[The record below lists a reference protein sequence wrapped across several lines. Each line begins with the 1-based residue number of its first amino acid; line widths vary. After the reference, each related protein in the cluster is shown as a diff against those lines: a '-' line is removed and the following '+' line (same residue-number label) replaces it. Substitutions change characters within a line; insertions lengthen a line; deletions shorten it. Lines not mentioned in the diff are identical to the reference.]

1 MACLNAGFLWS
12 QLQFGA
18 EAAGTTVFTL
28 RNNYTYIVWV
38 TTLSG
43 NTAVGGCWGRRLRAV
58 AQRQRLIPSPGWLGW
73 IDQWSHGGIMVVRRP
88 SSSSVARAVVLLAAA
103 MLLSTLS
110 PCCCASAGGG
120 GGARRREKQQQ
131 LHPVILI
138 PGAGGNQLEAR
149 LTEEYAPSSL
159 ACRVWPV
166 VRGRGGWFRLW
177 FDPSVVVAPLT
188 RCFADRMT
196 LFYDS
201 VADDYRNAPGV
212 ETRVSDFG
220 STSTLRYLDPNLKL
234 LTGYMN
240 VLASTL
246 EKAGYE
252 EGFDLFGAPYD
263 FRYGLAGPGHPSRV
277 GSAYLERLRKL
288 VESACAANG
297 GRPAILVAHSLGGL
311 YALQMVARS
320 PPAWRAAN
328 VKRLVTLSAPW
339 GGSVQE
345 MLTFA
350 SGNTLGVPFVDASLI
365 RDEQRTAE
373 SNLWLLPAPRVF
385 GNTTLVVSRHHN
397 RSYSAKNMT
406 QFLRDI
412 GFAEGVEPYRERIR
426 PLVEVLPEPGV
437 PVTCL
442 VGTGVDTVE
451 SLVYGEGGFE
461 AGPEK
466 VVYGDGDGTVN
477 LDSLVGPIKAW
488 SDSPEQVVEVVELPE
503 VSHSGILKD
512 KSALDQILRIIDAI
526 NLNATT
532 SSSSINRSSQDV
544 LYN

>member
-1 MACLNAGFLWS
+1 
-12 QLQFGA
+12 
-18 EAAGTTVFTL
+18 
-28 RNNYTYIVWV
+28 
-38 TTLSG
+38 
-43 NTAVGGCWGRRLRAV
+43 
-58 AQRQRLIPSPGWLGW
+58 
-73 IDQWSHGGIMVVRRP
+73 
-88 SSSSVARAVVLLAAA
+88 
-103 MLLSTLS
+103 
-110 PCCCASAGGG
+110 
-120 GGARRREKQQQ
+120 
-131 LHPVILI
+131 
-138 PGAGGNQLEAR
+138 
-149 LTEEYAPSSL
+149 
-159 ACRVWPV
+159 
-166 VRGRGGWFRLW
+166 
-177 FDPSVVVAPLT
+177 
-188 RCFADRMT
+188 MT
-196 LFYDS
+196 LHYDRA
-201 VADDYRNAPGV
+201 ADDYRNTPGV

-246 EKAGYE
+246 EKEAGYE

-277 GSAYLERLRKL
+277 GSAFLQRLRKL

-311 YALQMVARS
+311 YALQLLARS
-320 PPAWRAAN
+320 PPAWRAEH
-328 VKRLVTLSAPW
+328 VRRLVTLSAPW

-365 RDEQRTAE
+365 RDEQRSAE

-385 GNTTLVVSRHHN
+385 GNTTLVESRYHN

-426 PLVEVLPEPGV
+426 PLVEALPEPGV

-451 SLVYGEGGFE
+451 SLVYGEEGFE

-477 LDSLVGPIKAW
+477 LASLVGPIKAW
-488 SDSPEQVVEVVELPE
+488 SGSPEQVVEVVELPK
-503 VSHSGILKD
+503 VSHSGILND
-512 KSALDQILRIIDAI
+512 KNALDQILRVIDAI
-526 NLNATT
+526 NLNAT
-532 SSSSINRSSQDV
+532 SPSIHRSSQDV
-544 LYN
+544 LYK

>member
-1 MACLNAGFLWS
+1 M
-12 QLQFGA
+12 
-18 EAAGTTVFTL
+18 
-28 RNNYTYIVWV
+28 
-38 TTLSG
+38 
-43 NTAVGGCWGRRLRAV
+43 VG
-58 AQRQRLIPSPGWLGW
+58 
-73 IDQWSHGGIMVVRRP
+73 RP
-88 SSSSVARAVVLLAAA
+88 SSVAGVVVVVVLVAA
-103 MLLSTLS
+103 MLSTLS
-110 PCCCASAGGG
+110 SCCCVAAARAGGG
-120 GGARRREKQQQ
+120 ERRRQSQEAER
-131 LHPVILI
+131 HPVILI
-138 PGAGGNQLEAR
+138 PGSGGNQLEAR
-149 LTEEYAPSSL
+149 LTEEYSPSSL
-159 ACRVWPV
+159 VCRVWPV
-166 VRGRGGWFRLW
+166 VRGKGGWFRLW

-188 RCFADRMT
+188 NCFAERIKIY
-196 LFYDS
+196 YDTA
-201 VADDYRNAPGV
+201 ADDYRNAAGV
-212 ETRVSDFG
+212 ETRVPDFG

-246 EKAGYE
+246 EKKAGYE

-277 GSAYLERLRKL
+277 GSAYLERLTKL

-297 GRPAILVAHSLGGL
+297 GKPAILLAHSLGGL
-311 YALQMVARS
+311 YALQMLARS
-320 PPAWRAAN
+320 SPPWRAAH
-328 VKRLVTLSAPW
+328 VKRLVTLSTPW
-339 GGSVQE
+339 GGTVQE

-350 SGNTLGVPFVDASLI
+350 SGNTLGVPFVDASLV
-365 RDEQRTAE
+365 RDEQRSSE
-373 SNLWLLPAPRVF
+373 SNLWLLPVPRVF
-385 GNTTLVVSRHHN
+385 SNTTLVVSRHHN

-412 GFAEGVEPYRERIR
+412 GFPEGVEPYRARIR

-451 SLVYGEGGFE
+451 SLVYGNDGFE

-477 LDSLVGPIKAW
+477 LASLVGAIKAW
-488 SDSPEQVVEVVELPE
+488 SDSPAQAVEVVELPK

-512 KSALDQILRIIDAI
+512 KSALDQILRLLDAI

-532 SSSSINRSSQDV
+532 SIHHR
-544 LYN
+544 

>member
-1 MACLNAGFLWS
+1 M
-12 QLQFGA
+12 
-18 EAAGTTVFTL
+18 E
-28 RNNYTYIVWV
+28 
-38 TTLSG
+38 
-43 NTAVGGCWGRRLRAV
+43 
-58 AQRQRLIPSPGWLGW
+58 LG
-73 IDQWSHGGIMVVRRP
+73 RP
-88 SSSSVARAVVLLAAA
+88 SLALAPAA
-103 MLLSTLS
+103 LTVIVMLLSLS
-110 PCCCASAGGG
+110 CCGGVSAGRVVAAAA
-120 GGARRREKQQQ
+120 GGAGAGAER
-131 LHPVILI
+131 HPVILI

-149 LTEEYAPSSL
+149 LTEEYKPCSL
-159 ACRVWPV
+159 ACRVWPP

-177 FDPSVVVAPLT
+177 FDPSVLLAPLT
-188 RCFADRMT
+188 RCFAERMM
-196 LFYDS
+196 LYYDA

-220 STSTLRYLDPNLKL
+220 STSTLRYLDPSLKL

-240 VLASTL
+240 TLASTL

-252 EGFDLFGAPYD
+252 EGHDLFGAPYD
-263 FRYGLAGPGHPSRV
+263 FRYGLAGPGHPSEV
-277 GSAYLERLRKL
+277 GSAYLHRLRLL

-311 YALQMVARS
+311 FALQLLARS
-320 PPAWRAAN
+320 PLPWRTAHVA
-328 VKRLVTLSAPW
+328 RLVTLSAPW

-385 GNTTLVVSRHHN
+385 GNTTLVVSRAHDGSGGGN

-412 GFAEGVEPYRERIR
+412 GFEEGVEPYRARIR
-426 PLVEVLPEPGV
+426 PLVEALPEPGV

-461 AGPEK
+461 EPPEE

-477 LDSLVGPIKAW
+477 LASLVGPIKAW
-488 SDSPEQVVEVVELPE
+488 SDSPAQVVEVVELPG
-503 VSHSGILKD
+503 VSHSGILND
-512 KSALDQILRIIDAI
+512 KSALEQIIRVVDSI
-526 NLNATT
+526 NLNATSCQT
-532 SSSSINRSSQDV
+532 S
-544 LYN
+544 

>member
-1 MACLNAGFLWS
+1 MEPGRPSLALAPAALTVMMVMLSLSCCGVSAARVVAGA
-12 QLQFGA
+12 GA
-18 EAAGTTVFTL
+18 E
-28 RNNYTYIVWV
+28 R
-38 TTLSG
+38 
-43 NTAVGGCWGRRLRAV
+43 
-58 AQRQRLIPSPGWLGW
+58 
-73 IDQWSHGGIMVVRRP
+73 
-88 SSSSVARAVVLLAAA
+88 
-103 MLLSTLS
+103 
-110 PCCCASAGGG
+110 
-120 GGARRREKQQQ
+120 
-131 LHPVILI
+131 HPVILI

-149 LTEEYAPSSL
+149 LTEDYKPCSL
-159 ACRVWPV
+159 ACRVWPP

-177 FDPSVVVAPLT
+177 FDPSVLLAPLT
-188 RCFADRMT
+188 RCFAERMT
-196 LFYDS
+196 LYYDA

-220 STSTLRYLDPNLKL
+220 STSTLRYLDPSLKL

-240 VLASTL
+240 TLASTL

-252 EGFDLFGAPYD
+252 EGQDLFGAPYD
-263 FRYGLAGPGHPSRV
+263 FRYGLAGPGHPSAV
-277 GSAYLERLRKL
+277 GSAYLHRLRLL

-311 YALQMVARS
+311 FALQFLARS
-320 PPAWRAAN
+320 PLPWRSAHVA
-328 VKRLVTLSAPW
+328 RLVTLSAPW

-365 RDEQRTAE
+365 RDEQRSAE

-385 GNTTLVVSRHHN
+385 GNTTLVVSRGQN
-397 RSYSAKNMT
+397 RSYSAKNVT

-412 GFAEGVEPYRERIR
+412 GFEEGVEPYRARIR
-426 PLVEVLPEPGV
+426 PLVEALPEPGV

-461 AGPEK
+461 EPPEE

-477 LDSLVGPIKAW
+477 LASLVGPIKAW
-488 SDSPEQVVEVVELPE
+488 SDSPAQVVEVVELPG
-503 VSHSGILKD
+503 VSHSGILND
-512 KSALDQILRIIDAI
+512 KSALEQIIRVVDSI
-526 NLNATT
+526 NLNATSYQT
-532 SSSSINRSSQDV
+532 S
-544 LYN
+544 

>member
-1 MACLNAGFLWS
+1 
-12 QLQFGA
+12 
-18 EAAGTTVFTL
+18 
-28 RNNYTYIVWV
+28 
-38 TTLSG
+38 
-43 NTAVGGCWGRRLRAV
+43 
-58 AQRQRLIPSPGWLGW
+58 
-73 IDQWSHGGIMVVRRP
+73 MVVGRP
-88 SSSSVARAVVLLAAA
+88 SSSVACVVVLLAA
-103 MLLSTLS
+103 MLSTLGLS
-110 PCCCASAGGG
+110 PCCCVSAARLAG
-120 GGARRREKQQQ
+120 GGARRREQQQ

-149 LTEEYAPSSL
+149 LTEEYSPSSL
-159 ACRVWPV
+159 ACLVWPV

-196 LFYDS
+196 LYYDRD
-201 VADDYRNAPGV
+201 ADDYRNAPGV

-263 FRYGLAGPGHPSRV
+263 FRYGLAGQGHPSRV
-277 GSAYLERLRKL
+277 GSAYLERLGKL

-297 GRPAILVAHSLGGL
+297 GKPAILVAHSLGGL
-311 YALQMVARS
+311 YALQLLARS
-320 PPAWRAAN
+320 PRPWRAAY
-328 VKRLVTLSAPW
+328 VKRLVTLSTPW

-385 GNTTLVVSRHHN
+385 GNTTLVESRYHN

-406 QFLRDI
+406 QFLQDI

-488 SDSPEQVVEVVELPE
+488 SDSPAQVVEVVELPK

-512 KSALDQILRIIDAI
+512 KSALDQILRVIDAI
-526 NLNATT
+526 NLNAT
-532 SSSSINRSSQDV
+532 SSSIHPSIDCFK
-544 LYN
+544 